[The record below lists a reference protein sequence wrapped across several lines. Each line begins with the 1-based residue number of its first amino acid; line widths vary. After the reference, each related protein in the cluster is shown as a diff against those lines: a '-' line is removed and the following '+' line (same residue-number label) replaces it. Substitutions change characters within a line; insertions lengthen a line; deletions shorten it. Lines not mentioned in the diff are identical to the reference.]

1 MILITRTMERYT
13 TRLSL
18 SKISK
23 MRIAVLFEDRCKP
36 NSPAFEYLQKYA
48 GSCGAECIQVDEN
61 DKCKILEDA
70 CPPCLMRAKN
80 CPGDAVKV
88 INLPEELETDMIHR
102 YSLNGFRLFRLP
114 TPSKDSIIGILGP
127 NGMGKS
133 TAFNILNGSI
143 IPNLGE
149 FESSDCL
156 WEDVIET
163 LPRGELRDFLA
174 DLNEST
180 VKVALKP
187 QYVDHIPKAFKGNVG
202 KLLSSVNERG
212 LYGEMIEKFGLG
224 HLLERNLDQ
233 LSGGELQRVAICAT
247 LLKQADVYF
256 FDEPSSYLDI
266 YERMRIVRII
276 QELSES
282 ARVIVIEHDLAV
294 LDVIADLTHIV
305 YGKKGAFGIFT
316 PARTTRK
323 AINAYIEGYLP
334 EQNVR
339 IRDKPIKFLEHPPR
353 TGWDGMELVEWPK
366 LSKKLGSFNL
376 DSNAGELLSGQV
388 LGAVGANA
396 TGKTTFVKILA
407 GELKPDDGEIE
418 NEIAVS
424 YKPQYIDIQEGM
436 IVEDLLKSVEGYDE
450 HTFSTELN
458 RPLNLEPLLEREMQT
473 LSGGELQRVA
483 VAECLLKEADLYLLD
498 EPSAYLDANQRMV
511 TAKTI
516 RKFMENRGK
525 SALIVDHD
533 IYFIDYIS
541 DGILCF
547 GGEPGKRGV
556 VEGPYKMREGM
567 NIFLERVDV
576 TFRRDKNT
584 HRPRVNKPDS
594 RLDREQKSKK
604 EYYYS
609 S

>member
-1 MILITRTMERYT
+1 
-13 TRLSL
+13 
-18 SKISK
+18 
-23 MRIAVLFEDRCKP
+23 MRIAVLFEDKCKP

-48 GSCGAECIQVDEN
+48 GSCGGECIQVDEN

-114 TPSKDSIIGILGP
+114 TPSKESIIGILGP

-133 TAFNILNGSI
+133 TAFNILNGTI

-149 FESSDCL
+149 FEAEETL
-156 WEDVIET
+156 WENVIET
-163 LPRGELRDFLA
+163 LPRGELRDFLTE
-174 DLNEST
+174 LNESS

-212 LYGEMIEKFGLG
+212 LYDEMVDKFGLG
-224 HLLERNLDQ
+224 HILERNLDQ

-247 LLKQADVYF
+247 LLKDADVYF

-323 AINAYIEGYLP
+323 AINAYIEGYLV

-353 TGWDGMELVEWPK
+353 TGWDGMGLVQWPK
-366 LSKKLGSFNL
+366 LSKKLGSFSL
-376 DSNAGELLSGQV
+376 EAKAGELLSGQV
-388 LGAVGANA
+388 LGVVGANA
-396 TGKTTFVKILA
+396 TGKTTFVKMLA
-407 GELKPDDGEIE
+407 GDLEPDEGEIE
-418 NEIAVS
+418 SDIAVS
-424 YKPQYIDIQEGM
+424 YKPQYINIQEGR
-436 IVEDLLKSVEGYDE
+436 IVEDLLQSVEGYDE
-450 HTFSTELN
+450 HIFSTELS

-483 VAECLLKEADLYLLD
+483 IAECLLKEADLYLLD

-511 TAKTI
+511 TAKAI
-516 RKFMENRGK
+516 RRFMESRGK

-547 GGEPGKRGV
+547 GGDPGNKGI

-584 HRPRVNKPDS
+584 HRPRVNKPGS